1 MLRIH
6 PVRWGGWLHL
16 DLRFEAGV
24 LGLQL
29 GKAGLGVHGLLTHG
43 RDPSPPRRATVTGM
57 SEDPGFGEVLPTTSS
72 DEDEIGW
79 GADPTDSPDDDLE
92 RLRREVPPHHG
103 D

>member
-1 MLRIH
+1 M
-6 PVRWGGWLHL
+6 PGWAPF
-16 DLRFEAGV
+16 DLRLESGV
-24 LGLQL
+24 LGLEL
-29 GKAGLGVHGLLTHG
+29 GDLGVGVHGLLTHSG
-43 RDPSPPRRATVTGM
+43 DPRPRRRATVTGM

-72 DEDEIGW
+72 DDDEIGW

>member
-1 MLRIH
+1 
-6 PVRWGGWLHL
+6 
-16 DLRFEAGV
+16 
-24 LGLQL
+24 
-29 GKAGLGVHGLLTHG
+29 
-43 RDPSPPRRATVTGM
+43 M

-72 DEDEIGW
+72 DKDEIGW